1 MSPIVLDASVTI
13 GWLLED
19 EQDTLSLSVHRLV
32 QHDGAVVPQHWRF
45 EVANTLL
52 VAERR
57 GRLGPSVARQRFH
70 YLDDLAIEIDA
81 DSALDHT
88 FSLAADHDLTFYDAL
103 YLELA
108 IRHNLPL
115 ATLDTDLARAAG
127 ARGVEVF
134 SA

>member
-57 GRLGPSVARQRFH
+57 GRLGPSVARQRLH

-81 DSALDHT
+81 DSVLDQT

-134 SA
+134 SG

>member
-57 GRLGPSVARQRFH
+57 GRLGPSVARQRLH

-88 FSLAADHDLTFYDAL
+88 FSLAADHYLSFYDAL

-108 IRHNLPL
+108 TRRQLDL
-115 ATLDTDLARAAG
+115 ATLDNDLSRAART
-127 ARGVEVF
+127 AGVDLT